1 MPSAPLPLLTERWLS
16 AALDISVDLER
27 HRWQPSRQIPIDA
40 NVWNSDSSRGRE
52 GGNGLTLL
60 CAMLISK
67 THSGCFRKFL
77 LGLWCFKHCVKL
89 LNYLLRANHFHP
101 PNYSVQKKKNT
112 CCLSDALADSD
123 ENISVSFHFAKILF
137 FRFLIVDRGQKLWVS
152 KRRSRPLLQILW
164 WNRFWRVFSAQFAL
178 PLLKAGQF

>member
-1 MPSAPLPLLTERWLS
+1 MPSAPHPLLTERWLS
-16 AALDISVDLER
+16 AALDISADLER
-27 HRWQPSRQIPIDA
+27 HCWQPSRQIPIDA
-40 NVWNSDSSRGRE
+40 NVWNSDSRRGRE

-101 PNYSVQKKKNT
+101 PNYFVQKKKT
-112 CCLSDALADSD
+112 
-123 ENISVSFHFAKILF
+123 
-137 FRFLIVDRGQKLWVS
+137 
-152 KRRSRPLLQILW
+152 
-164 WNRFWRVFSAQFAL
+164 FAL
-178 PLLKAGQF
+178 VVCCNFSFTITISYWGDDPSKVHMDLWLNPPVYYMYAEK